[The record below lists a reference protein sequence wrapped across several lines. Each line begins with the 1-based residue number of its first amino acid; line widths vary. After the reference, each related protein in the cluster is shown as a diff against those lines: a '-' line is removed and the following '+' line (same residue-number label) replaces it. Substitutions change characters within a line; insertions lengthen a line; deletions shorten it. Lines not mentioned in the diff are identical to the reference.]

1 MEEKKILAIREVAIR
16 LFGDGSDAN
25 RKRVRAMIKQGA
37 LKGKRI
43 GDKRGSPTWITRKS
57 FDNFV
62 EDLENL

>member
-1 MEEKKILAIREVAIR
+1 MEEKKIMAIREVAIR

-43 GDKRGSPTWITRKS
+43 GGQAWITHMDYQKILRQ
-57 FDNFV
+57 FC
-62 EDLENL
+62 